1 MDELAWHMDL
11 HRSSLVLELH
21 KVLALHKELELVQHR
36 VLGLE
41 LHRSSSGLVLQHRCK
56 PSCVHADGSKALLAL
71 QQVHKQVRRRKQVL
85 GHMQEQVLVHS
96 KMLRLHHCSPSYDQ
110 KLQPKHWKK

>member
-1 MDELAWHMDL
+1 ML
-11 HRSSLVLELH
+11 
-21 KVLALHKELELVQHR
+21 VLALARKPQQLAH
-36 VLGLE
+36 
-41 LHRSSSGLVLQHRCK
+41 CK
-56 PSCVHADGSKALLAL
+56 MPCVHANGSKALLAL

>member
-1 MDELAWHMDL
+1 MDL

-21 KVLALHKELELVQHR
+21 KVLALHKELELVQHK

-56 PSCVHADGSKALLAL
+56 PSCVHATWPANLLA
-71 QQVHKQVRRRKQVL
+71 
-85 GHMQEQVLVHS
+85 
-96 KMLRLHHCSPSYDQ
+96 
-110 KLQPKHWKK
+110 